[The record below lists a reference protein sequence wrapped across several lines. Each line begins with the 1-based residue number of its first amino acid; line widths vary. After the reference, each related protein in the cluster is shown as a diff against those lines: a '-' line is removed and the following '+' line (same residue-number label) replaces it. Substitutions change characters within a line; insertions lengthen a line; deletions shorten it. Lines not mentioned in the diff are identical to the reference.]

1 MDPGKVA
8 QILGLMLGPTLAV
21 AAAVHLPTA
30 VRALRRLRKPPPRPA
45 AAGPQGPPIE
55 RLAADLRRLLAQHEA
70 LTRATSAPVR
80 AARLVALRGAITDCA
95 VDAARAVDVDVPP
108 RAGRAP
114 LPVPDLAR
122 LLRSLAD
129 AGLVLPGH
137 EQFGRHR
144 S

>member
-1 MDPGKVA
+1 VDPGKVA
-8 QILGLMLGPTLAV
+8 QLLALMLGPTIAV
-21 AAAVHLPTA
+21 GALVHLPTA
-30 VRALRRLRKPPPRPA
+30 ARALRRLTRPAPPPSGSAPL
-45 AAGPQGPPIE
+45 GPPIE
-55 RLAADLRRLLAQHEA
+55 RLAGDLRRLLAQHEA
-70 LTRATSAPVR
+70 LTLASTAPVR

-95 VDAARAVDVDVPP
+95 VDAARAVGVDVPP

-137 EQFGRHR
+137 EQFGRR
-144 S
+144 AS